1 MERRM
6 LRTLYWVSLALVL
19 VAPTVLGQGRFLD
32 NGPLPA
38 VPYPADNPQT
48 DAKVRLGA
56 QLYFDTRLSADATI
70 SCATCHDPRTGWA
83 NPNPTDTGIG
93 GQVGGRNSGTV
104 INSAYM
110 RSQFW
115 DGRAGSLE
123 EQALGPIHNP
133 IEMGETLENVIN
145 KLNGI
150 PSYEQQF
157 NEVFGTDAT
166 AEGIAKAIAS
176 FERSIVSGPSPYDL
190 YRMGNKSA
198 MSEAAVRGLHV
209 FNGKGHC
216 TPCHSGPMFSDQG
229 FHNLGVGMNKEKP
242 DLGRYSHTKNESD
255 KGRFKTPTLRNIAQT
270 PPYLHDGSAKT
281 LMDVLNVYDKGGEP
295 NANLDLLMFP
305 LRLTAREKGDL
316 VAFLEALTG
325 PVPQVTVPKFPEGP
339 GAPAD
344 PKGGLR

>member
-1 MERRM
+1 MGRGM
-6 LRTLYWVSLALVL
+6 LRSVGLVCLALL
-19 VAPTVLGQGRFLD
+19 WTTTAALGQGRFLE
-32 NGPLPA
+32 NGPLPP

-104 INSAYM
+104 IDAAYM
-110 RSQFW
+110 RFQFW

-133 IEMGETLENVIN
+133 IEMGETLENVIS
-145 KLNGI
+145 KLNAI
-150 PSYEQQF
+150 PGYKQQF
-157 NEVFGTDAT
+157 NDVFGTDVT
-166 AEGIAKAIAS
+166 ADGIAKAIAS
-176 FERSIVSGPSPYDL
+176 FERLIISGPTPYDRYL
-190 YRMGNKSA
+190 LGDESA
-198 MSEAAVRGLHV
+198 MSEAAVRGLHI

-216 TPCHSGPMFSDQG
+216 TPCHSGPVFSDQG
-229 FHNLGVGMNKEKP
+229 FHNLGVGMNKETP
-242 DLGRYSHTKNESD
+242 DVGRYSETKKESD
-255 KGRFKTPTLRNIAQT
+255 IGRFKTPGLRNIAQT

-281 LMDVLNVYDKGGEP
+281 LMDVINVYDKGGEP
-295 NANLDLLMFP
+295 NAHLDPLVLP
-305 LRLTAREKGDL
+305 LRLTTREKEDL
-316 VAFLEALTG
+316 VAFMEALTG
-325 PVPQVTVPKFPEGP
+325 PVPQVEVPKFPEGP